1 MPRSRP
7 RPYAE
12 IRVGGLRI
20 TAERLPVRLLT
31 ALAAAVTSGLGTW
44 LLSGR

>member
-31 ALAAAVTSGLGTW
+31 ALAAVASGLGTW